1 VTIYRSV
8 AAGPSGAF
16 DEVPDGVP
24 AVAFEVPDGVP
35 AGAFEVPD
43 GVPVTGVSLGHREL
57 SEADHW
63 ILSLT
68 PAPVLACT
76 HLVRE
81 PFPHVAVSLADT
93 SSSLSGVVETRPALQ
108 AAADLAADLAA
119 VSASGRAV
127 IFPGA
132 ENLVGTLRIADVL
145 ALSAIE
151 RIEVLGGEVAGPEML
166 LETHD
171 FVRPQYRAGQ
181 LILTAM
187 PSAGRRLVPFET
199 RHPTPCCAGH

>member
-1 VTIYRSV
+1 MTIYRSV
-8 AAGPSGAF
+8 AAVPPGAF

-24 AVAFEVPDGVP
+24 A
-35 AGAFEVPD
+35 GAFEMPD
-43 GVPVTGVSLGHREL
+43 GVPVVGVSLGHREL

-63 ILSLT
+63 ILSLN

-81 PFPHVAVSLADT
+81 PFPHVAVSLVDA
-93 SSSLSGVVETRPALQ
+93 SSSLSGVVETQPALQ

-119 VSASGRAV
+119 VRGSGRAV

-132 ENLVGTLRIADVL
+132 ENLVGTLRVADVL

-151 RIEVLGGEVAGPEML
+151 RIEVLGGEVAVPEVV
-166 LETHD
+166 LETYD

-181 LILTAM
+181 LVLTAM
-187 PSAGRRLVPFET
+187 PSAGGRLVPFE
-199 RHPTPCCAGH
+199 RRNPTPCCAAH

>member
-1 VTIYRSV
+1 VTIYRSL

-24 AVAFEVPDGVP
+24 SC
-35 AGAFEVPD
+35 AFEVPD
-43 GVPVTGVSLGHREL
+43 GVPVIGVSLGHREL

-81 PFPHVAVSLADT
+81 PFPHVAVSLVDT
-93 SSSLSGVVETRPALQ
+93 SSSLSGVAETRPALQ

-132 ENLVGTLRIADVL
+132 ENLVGTLRVADVL
-145 ALSAIE
+145 ALSAID
-151 RIEVLGGEVAGPEML
+151 RIEVLGSEVAAPEML

-171 FVRPQYRAGQ
+171 FVRPQYCAGQ

-199 RHPTPCCAGH
+199 RHPTPCCAAH

>member
-8 AAGPSGAF
+8 VAGPSGAS

-24 AVAFEVPDGVP
+24 VV
-35 AGAFEVPD
+35 
-43 GVPVTGVSLGHREL
+43 GVSLGHREL

-81 PFPHVAVSLADT
+81 PFPHVAVSLVDT
-93 SSSLSGVVETRPALQ
+93 SSSRSGVAETPPALQ
-108 AAADLAADLAA
+108 AAADLAAGLE
-119 VSASGRAV
+119 SGRAV

-132 ENLVGTLRIADVL
+132 ENLIGTLRVADVL

-151 RIEVLGGEVAGPEML
+151 RIDVLGGELAAPEML

-181 LILTAM
+181 LVLTAV
-187 PSAGRRLVPFET
+187 PSAGGRLVPFEI
-199 RHPTPCCAGH
+199 RHPTPCCAAH